1 MEMKWIKLF
10 EGFEEDGYE
19 KISNEEYRMLKGQI
33 ETEVSG
39 NEVPISQKE
48 YNKVKSLFE
57 WKPFK
62 CKLSKDKTIWPQ
74 IGGEK
79 TIDEIKIVSHPMN
92 KYVNYSIRIIKVE
105 DEWWL
110 VTYTSES
117 GTKGPKNR
125 WGSSMEDYGYY
136 KCDQLYGLLK
146 FLKDKVK

>member
-74 IGGEK
+74 FGGEK

-92 KYVNYSIRIIKVE
+92 N
-105 DEWWL
+105 
-110 VTYTSES
+110 
-117 GTKGPKNR
+117 
-125 WGSSMEDYGYY
+125 YY